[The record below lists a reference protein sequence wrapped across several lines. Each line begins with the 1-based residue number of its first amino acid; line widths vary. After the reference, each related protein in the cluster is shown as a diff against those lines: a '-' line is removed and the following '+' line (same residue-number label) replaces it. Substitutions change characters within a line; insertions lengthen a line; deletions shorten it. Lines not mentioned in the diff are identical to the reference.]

1 MNGEEARRVL
11 REINRKFVERYE
23 KIDGSDEFFIY
34 TARRLRQ
41 SVRVNT
47 LKVELE
53 VGVENLRTRF
63 ELEPVPWCR
72 EGFWVSGGRVSTTA
86 EHALG
91 VVFIQEAAS
100 MLPVVALEVEPGMH
114 VLDVAASPGGKSTQI
129 AQYLENRGCLVA
141 NEPKPRR
148 LGVLAANL
156 QRCGVLVARVTQ
168 MDGRRFQEF
177 PERFDRVLLD
187 APCSN
192 AGMVR
197 KSYRYLQAWGRRR
210 AKKLSKLQK
219 QLILAAYTALKPG
232 GVMVYSTCTLEPVE
246 NEEVVDHLLRNTDAE
261 VEDIRVRIN
270 SHPPFE
276 EFEGRSYTSEVRR
289 CLRIH
294 PQDNDTEGFF
304 VARVRKP

>member
-23 KIDGSDEFFIY
+23 RIDGSDEFFIY

-41 SVRVNT
+41 SIRINT
-47 LKVELE
+47 LKAEFE
-53 VGVENLRTRF
+53 VALENLRRRF

-72 EGFWVSGGRVSTTA
+72 EGFWVSGGRVSTTL

-100 MLPVVALEVEPGMH
+100 MLPVVALEVEPGMK
-114 VLDVAASPGGKSTQI
+114 VLDVAAAPGGKSTQI
-129 AQYLENRGCLVA
+129 AQYMGNRGCLVA
-141 NEPKPRR
+141 NEPRTKR
-148 LGVLAANL
+148 LSVLAANL
-156 QRCGVLVARVTQ
+156 QRCGVLIARVTQ
-168 MDGRRFQEF
+168 MDGRRFAEF

-219 QLILAAYTALKPG
+219 QLILAAYRALKPG
-232 GVMVYSTCTLEPVE
+232 GVLVYSTCTLEPIE
-246 NEEVVDHLLRNTDAE
+246 NEEVVDHLLRCTDAE
-261 VEDIRVRIN
+261 VEAVQLPLR

-276 EFEGRSYTSEVRR
+276 EFEGRSYTSEVRK

-304 VARVRKP
+304 VARLRKP